1 MIRAGRADV
10 MITGG
15 TEAGLSE
22 LGLAAFQVMRA
33 LSTNPEPEKASRPFD
48 AKRDGFISSEGA
60 AVFIIE
66 ALEHAKARAA
76 TILAELAGYG
86 CTSDAHHVVVPV
98 EDGETTAAA
107 MTLALADAGV
117 QPEDIDYVNAHG
129 TSTQMNDKY
138 ETIAMKR
145 ALGEYAYQVPIS
157 STKSLI
163 GHTLGA
169 SAAIESVACV
179 QSILT
184 GWVHPTI
191 NQEYPDPDCDLD
203 YIPNKARDVGNVD
216 VVLKNSFGFGGQN
229 ACLVFK
235 KYRD

>member
-1 MIRAGRADV
+1 M
-10 MITGG
+10 T
-15 TEAGLSE
+15 
-22 LGLAAFQVMRA
+22 Q
-33 LSTNPEPEKASRPFD
+33 
-48 AKRDGFISSEGA
+48 
-60 AVFIIE
+60 
-66 ALEHAKARAA
+66 ALE
-76 TILAELAGYG
+76 
-86 CTSDAHHVVVPV
+86 
-98 EDGETTAAA
+98 
-107 MTLALADAGV
+107 DAGV
-117 QPEDIDYVNAHG
+117 SPEEIDYVNAHG

-138 ETIAMKR
+138 ETVALKR
-145 ALGEYAYQVPIS
+145 ALGETAYQIPMS

-169 SAAIESVACV
+169 SAAIEAVACV

-203 YIPNKARDVGNVD
+203 YIPNEARQADVK

-235 KYRD
+235 KFEE

>member
-1 MIRAGRADV
+1 M
-10 MITGG
+10 
-15 TEAGLSE
+15 
-22 LGLAAFQVMRA
+22 
-33 LSTNPEPEKASRPFD
+33 
-48 AKRDGFISSEGA
+48 
-60 AVFIIE
+60 
-66 ALEHAKARAA
+66 
-76 TILAELAGYG
+76 
-86 CTSDAHHVVVPV
+86 
-98 EDGETTAAA
+98 AA
-107 MTLALADAGV
+107 MTQALQDAGV
-117 QPEDIDYVNAHG
+117 SPEEIDYVNAHG

-138 ETIAMKR
+138 ETVALKR
-145 ALGEYAYQVPIS
+145 ALGETAYQIPMS

-169 SAAIESVACV
+169 SAAIEAVACV

-203 YIPNKARDVGNVD
+203 YIANEARQADVK

-235 KYRD
+235 KFEE